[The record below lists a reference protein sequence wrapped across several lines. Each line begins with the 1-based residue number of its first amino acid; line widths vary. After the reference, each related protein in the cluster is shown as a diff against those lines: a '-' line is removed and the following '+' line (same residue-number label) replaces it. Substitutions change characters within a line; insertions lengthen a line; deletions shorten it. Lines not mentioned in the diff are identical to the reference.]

1 MFEAAELGQKVSKH
15 DFDAALP
22 DLRAEL
28 LAAQRALKSTRSP
41 LVIIISGVQGAGKG
55 EVVNRLNEWLDTR
68 DIQTHAFWDS
78 TDEERQRP
86 YYWRYWRSLPPRGST
101 GILFGGWYSAEL
113 IDKGYS
119 AKSLNVI
126 DTDLNRIVDYERML
140 AADGALILKFWYH
153 LPRRVQRPRL
163 QALTDD
169 EHSYW
174 KMAAQYAGRKK
185 EYARFCSLAERIIRA
200 TDIGLAPW
208 HVIEAT
214 DRRFRDLTTAQ
225 ILLQALKRRLQQEA
239 EGARAQG
246 SEAAFEPLA
255 VADQATVLDRVDL
268 SQSPDKDVNKR
279 RLAAYQA
286 RLNQQAWEAYRTRRA
301 CVMVFEGWDAGG
313 KGGAIRRLTA
323 AIDARIMRAI
333 SVAAPTD
340 EERAHHYLWR
350 FWRHIPRDG
359 YFTIFDRSWYG
370 RVLVERIEGFA
381 TDAEWQRAYREINN
395 FEEMLTEHGIVVF
408 KFWLHID
415 KDEQLRRFQEREQ
428 IPYKQ
433 HKITEEDWRNRE
445 KWDDYER
452 AVNEMVVRT
461 STEYAPWILVAGND
475 KRLARVEVIKNVCQ
489 RLDKAL
495 RGN

>member
-1 MFEAAELGQKVSKH
+1 MFEAAELDQKVSKH

-22 DLRAEL
+22 ELRAEL
-28 LAAQRALKSTRSP
+28 LAAQRALKETHSP

-55 EVVNRLNEWLDTR
+55 EVVNRLNAWLDTR

-119 AKSLNVI
+119 AESLNVI

-140 AADGALILKFWYH
+140 AVDGALILKFWYH
-153 LPRRVQRPRL
+153 LPRRVQQPRL
-163 QALTDD
+163 QSLTDD

-200 TDIGLAPW
+200 TDIGRAPW

-214 DRRFRDLTTAQ
+214 DRRFRDLTTGQ

-239 EGARAQG
+239 EGACAQG
-246 SEAAFEPLA
+246 PETGFEPLA
-255 VADQATVLDRVDL
+255 VADQSTVLDRVDL
-268 SQSPDKDVNKR
+268 SQSPQKDEYKR
-279 RLAAYQA
+279 RLKAYQK
-286 RLNQQAWEAYRTRRA
+286 RLNEQAWEAYRTRQA

-323 AIDARIMRAI
+323 AIDARLMRAI

-350 FWRHIPRDG
+350 FWRYIPRDG
-359 YFTIFDRSWYG
+359 YFAIFDRSWYG
-370 RVLVERIEGFA
+370 RVLVERVEGFA
-381 TDAEWQRAYREINN
+381 TNAEWQSAYREINN
-395 FEEMLTEHGIVVF
+395 FEQMLAEHGIVVL
-408 KFWLHID
+408 KFWLHVD
-415 KDEQLRRFQEREQ
+415 KEEQLRRFQEREQ

-433 HKITEEDWRNRE
+433 HKITEEDWRNRD

-461 STEYAPWILVAGND
+461 STESAPWILVAGND
-475 KRLARVEVIKNVCQ
+475 KRFARVEVIKNVCL

-495 RGN
+495 RAK